1 MRVLLVTDSYPPL
14 VGGATFWSQQ
24 VARQMSARG
33 HAMTIATTW
42 QPNTGPFEMDGS
54 VAVHRLRDL
63 TSRIPGISADP
74 YRHNP
79 PPFPDPE
86 AVLRLRRLIKR
97 TKPNLVHSYGWL
109 THSVAAALLGT
120 DVPLLV
126 STQDYGNIC
135 ALRTLYRHGE
145 ICSGSAPAK
154 CLECAGSNYGA
165 AKGAV
170 AVAGIFG
177 SRPLLRRKVTRIH
190 SISRYVASVIE
201 RDLRPPAPIEIVP
214 NFGEDLS
221 GQPLDESILAGLPEQ
236 PFILFV
242 GALRRVKGI
251 VELYDAY
258 RQLDSPPP
266 MVLAGPPA
274 PDTPESFPPGVTV
287 LHSVPLPTVMAMWE
301 RALFGVFPSKW
312 PEPLGNVV
320 YEAMSKGRAVIGTRP
335 GGHEDMIED
344 GESGLLVGA
353 GDVDQ
358 LTAAMSR
365 LIGDG
370 ELRERLGE
378 RAKER
383 SRAFT
388 EAAVLPEL
396 ARLYE
401 ETAGVRA
408 GTTPASANMTA

>member
-1 MRVLLVTDSYPPL
+1 MIELRALLVTDSYPPL

-24 VARQMSARG
+24 VARLMSARG
-33 HAMTIATTW
+33 HSMTVATTW
-42 QPNTGPFEMDGS
+42 QPKTESFETDGP

-63 TSRIPGISADP
+63 TSRVPWISADP
-74 YRHNP
+74 FRHNP

-86 AVLRLRRLIKR
+86 AVLRLRRLVGR
-97 TKPNLVHSYGWL
+97 LEPDLVHSYGWL
-109 THSVAAALLGT
+109 THSVATALLGS

-135 ALRTLYRHGE
+135 ALRTLYRNGEE

-154 CLECAGSNYGA
+154 CLRCASRNYGA
-165 AKGAV
+165 AKGTV
-170 AVAGIFG
+170 AVGGIFG
-177 SRPLLRRKVTRIH
+177 SRPLLRRKVTRVH
-190 SISRYVASVIE
+190 SISRYVAGMIE
-201 RDLRPPAPIEIVP
+201 QDLRPAAPIEIVP

-221 GQPLDESILAGLPEQ
+221 AKPIDEAILAQLPRQ

-251 VELYDAY
+251 VELCQAY
-258 RQLDSPPP
+258 ERLDSPPP
-266 MVLAGPPA
+266 LVLAGPPA
-274 PDTPESFPPGVTV
+274 PDTPESFPEGVTV
-287 LHSVPLPTVMAMWE
+287 MHSVPLPTVMAMWE
-301 RALFGVFPSKW
+301 RALFGAFPSKW

-344 GESGLLVGA
+344 GRSGLLVGA
-353 GDVDQ
+353 GDVEA
-358 LTAAMSR
+358 LRGAMAR
-365 LIGDG
+365 LITDA
-370 ELRERLGE
+370 ELREALGRE
-378 RAKER
+378 AKER

-401 ETAGVRA
+401 ETAGMRVGERRR
-408 GTTPASANMTA
+408 

>member
-1 MRVLLVTDSYPPL
+1 M
-14 VGGATFWSQQ
+14 
-24 VARQMSARG
+24 
-33 HAMTIATTW
+33 
-42 QPNTGPFEMDGS
+42 
-54 VAVHRLRDL
+54 HRLRDL

-97 TKPNLVHSYGWL
+97 TKPDLVHSYGWL
-109 THSVAAALLGT
+109 THSVAAALLGS

-135 ALRTLYRHGE
+135 ALRTLFRHGE
-145 ICSGSAPAK
+145 ICDGAAPAK

-177 SRPLLRRKVTRIH
+177 SHPLLRRKVTRIH
-190 SISRYVASVIE
+190 SISRYVAAAIE

-221 GQPLDESILAGLPEQ
+221 GAPVDEEILAQLPEQ
-236 PFILFV
+236 PFIFFV
-242 GALRRVKGI
+242 GALRSVKGI
-251 VELYDAY
+251 NELCRAY
-258 RQLDSPPP
+258 EQLDSPPP
-266 MVLAGPPA
+266 LVLAGPLA
-274 PDTPESFPPGVTV
+274 PDTPKEFPAGVTV
-287 LHSVPLPTVMAMWE
+287 LTSVPHPTVMAMWE

-335 GGHEDMIED
+335 GGHRDMIQEGD
-344 GESGLLVGA
+344 SGLLVDA
-353 GDVDQ
+353 GNIEQ
-358 LTAAMSR
+358 LREAMAR
-365 LIGDG
+365 LIGDA

-378 RAKER
+378 RARER

-388 EAAVLPEL
+388 EEAVLPQL

-401 ETAGVRA
+401 ETAGMRA

>member
-1 MRVLLVTDSYPPL
+1 MKVLLVTDSYPPL

-33 HAMTIATTW
+33 HSVTLATTW
-42 QPNTGPFEMDGS
+42 QPETEPFELDGE
-54 VAVHRLRDL
+54 VRVHRLRDL
-63 TSRIPGISADP
+63 TSRVPGISADP

-86 AVLRLRRLIKR
+86 AVFRLRRLIKR
-97 TKPNLVHSYGWL
+97 ERPDLVHSYGWL
-109 THSVAAALLGT
+109 THSVAAALLGS

-135 ALRTLYRHGE
+135 ALRTLYRHDE

-154 CLECAGSNYGA
+154 CLRCASSNYGA
-165 AKGAV
+165 AKGAA

-177 SRPLLRRKVTRIH
+177 SRPLLRRKVTRVH
-190 SISRYVASVIE
+190 SISRYVAAMIE
-201 RDLRPPAPIEIVP
+201 QDLKPRAPIEIVP

-221 GQPLDESILAGLPEQ
+221 GEPVDETILAQLPEQ
-236 PFILFV
+236 PFIFFV

-251 VELYDAY
+251 VELCSAY
-258 RQLDSPPP
+258 ERLESPPP
-266 MVLAGPPA
+266 LVLAGPPA
-274 PDTPESFPPGVTV
+274 PDTPERFPDGVTI
-287 LHSVPLPTVMAMWE
+287 LHSVPLPTVMAIWE

-320 YEAMSKGRAVIGTRP
+320 YEAMSKGKAVIGTRP
-335 GGHEDMIED
+335 GGHADMIED
-344 GESGLLVGA
+344 GRSGLLVTA
-353 GDVDQ
+353 GDVEELRQ
-358 LTAAMSR
+358 AMER
-365 LIGDG
+365 LIADA
-370 ELRERLGE
+370 ELRASLGE
-378 RAKER
+378 RGAER

-401 ETAGVRA
+401 ETAAARG
-408 GTTPASANMTA
+408 GTPAPTANI